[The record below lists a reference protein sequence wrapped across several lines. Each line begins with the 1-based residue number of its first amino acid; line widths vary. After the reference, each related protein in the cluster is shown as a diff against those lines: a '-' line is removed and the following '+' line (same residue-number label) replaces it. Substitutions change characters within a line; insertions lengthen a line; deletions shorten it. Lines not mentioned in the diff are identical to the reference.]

1 MDENKVEDVVSE
13 DIVSETVEE
22 TVSEDV
28 VSETVVESEISE
40 ESVEET
46 VSEDV
51 VSEEVVE
58 EEAITTEE
66 TVSEDVVETE
76 EVVEEEA
83 IDEKEIII
91 KKDEEEI
98 EVEAEEE
105 EDEEEE
111 DEEEVDEKKMSS
123 SEKLDQK
130 KYRKSAAGK
139 KAAKAFK
146 KKVSK
151 SSYKPDKKRSKI
163 AKKSAKFRKEDIDM
177 TSDVDVLMSGED
189 LSEEFKDK
197 AKVIFEAAV
206 HAKSVEEIDRMHGI
220 MEETVAEAID
230 EEVSILSEKV
240 STFMD
245 YAVSEWSKDNA
256 VALESGLR
264 SEITESFLLGMR
276 DLMIENHVDLP
287 EEKVSIVESQFDE
300 IQELTAKLNESESKQ
315 IDLFGQINEQLK
327 KEILSNLSGDLSVT
341 EKEKFGEL
349 AESVDFE
356 SSELYEE
363 KLTIIKDKYFP
374 SSVVV
379 SEESADVAVSGSS
392 ADESGRM
399 ADYLSAITKYKV

>member
-1 MDENKVEDVVSE
+1 MDENKVEDMVSE
-13 DIVSETVEE
+13 DIVAETV
-22 TVSEDV
+22 T
-28 VSETVVESEISE
+28 ESEIFE
-40 ESVEET
+40 ES
-46 VSEDV
+46 
-51 VSEEVVE
+51 VVE
-58 EEAITTEE
+58 EET
-66 TVSEDVVETE
+66 TE
-76 EVVEEEA
+76 EVVEEET

-91 KKDEEEI
+91 KKDEEI
-98 EVEAEEE
+98 EVDAEEE
-105 EDEEEE
+105 EEE
-111 DEEEVDEKKMSS
+111 EEEVDEDKMSS
-123 SEKLDQK
+123 ADKLDQK

-139 KAAKAFK
+139 KAAKSFK

-206 HAKSVEEIDRMHGI
+206 HAKSIEEIDRMHGI

-230 EEVSILSEKV
+230 EEVFNLSEKV
-240 STFMD
+240 TSFMD
-245 YAVSEWSKDNA
+245 YAVNEWKLDNA
-256 VALESGLR
+256 IALESGLR

-300 IQELTAKLNESESKQ
+300 IQDLTSKLNESELKQ
-315 IDLFGQINEQLK
+315 VDLFSQINEQLK